1 MIGEMRRLISLL
13 AAALVA
19 GSLATAGVAMAGD
32 HHGGGGGGHEQGRG
46 QEGPRWNGGGGRGAP
61 APQPYRGG
69 GEYRGGDRGGGRVE
83 HMDPRGDPR
92 SYSRGEYRAA
102 PPAYDPR
109 YYSRGYGP
117 PPSAYSPAPRRGG
130 YLGPQS
136 GGEVIQDY
144 GRFRLRAPPRGYAW
158 VHTPGG
164 MALVSQATGQ
174 VFDVVPND

>member
-1 MIGEMRRLISLL
+1 MRRLISLL
-13 AAALVA
+13 AAAALVA
-19 GSLATAGVAMAGD
+19 CPLAAAGVAMAGD
-32 HHGGGGGGHEQGRG
+32 HHGGGGGHEQGRG
-46 QEGPRWNGGGGRGAP
+46 QEGPRWNGGDRGAP

-83 HMDPRGDPR
+83 RVDPRSDPR
-92 SYSRGEYRAA
+92 SYPRGEYRAA
-102 PPAYDPR
+102 PTYDPR

-117 PPSAYSPAPRRGG
+117 PPPGGPAPRRGG

-174 VFDVVPND
+174 VFDVVPYD